1 MWEALVEKI
10 KSSYEQGITTIE
22 AEKLAGEFLYAQ
34 IQVST
39 QLAKLDLDAK
49 MRKSGVK
56 AVRSAVRSEEVK
68 KHEKKPTESA
78 LDDVVNLNE
87 IVQAEQDKL
96 DGAEVSRDE
105 LERLY
110 NIFRESHLHFRS
122 IAKGSFGG

>member
-1 MWEALVEKI
+1 MWEALIEKI
-10 KSSYEQGITTIE
+10 KSSYESGITTVE

-87 IVQAEQDKL
+87 IVQSEQDKL
-96 DGAEVSRDE
+96 DNAEVSRDE
-105 LERLY
+105 LDRLF
-110 NIFRESHLHFRS
+110 NIFKEAHIHFRT
-122 IAKGSFGG
+122 IAKGSFNG

>member
-1 MWEALVEKI
+1 MWETLIEKI
-10 KSSYEQGITTIE
+10 KSSYESGITTIE

-39 QLAKLDLDAK
+39 QLAKQDLDAK

-68 KHEKKPTESA
+68 KHDKKPTESA

-96 DGAEVSRDE
+96 DNAEVSRDE

-122 IAKGSFGG
+122 IARGSFGG

>member
-10 KSSYEQGITTIE
+10 KSSYESGITTIE

-96 DGAEVSRDE
+96 DNAEVSRDE

-122 IAKGSFGG
+122 IARGSFGG

>member
-1 MWEALVEKI
+1 MWETLVDKI
-10 KSSYEQGITTIE
+10 KSSYESGITTIE

-87 IVQAEQDKL
+87 IVQSEQDKL
-96 DGAEVSRDE
+96 DNAEVSRDE
-105 LERLY
+105 LDRLF
-110 NIFRESHLHFRS
+110 NIFKEAHIHFRT
-122 IAKGSFGG
+122 IAKGSFNG

>member
-10 KSSYEQGITTIE
+10 KSSYEQGITTVE

-68 KHEKKPTESA
+68 KHEKKPVESA
-78 LDDVVNLNE
+78 LDDVVNLSP
-87 IVQAEQDKL
+87 IVQSEQDGL
-96 DGAEVSRDE
+96 DKAEVDRDE

-122 IAKGSFGG
+122 IAKGSFGS

>member
-1 MWEALVEKI
+1 MWEVLIEKI

-68 KHEKKPTESA
+68 RHEKKPTESA

-96 DGAEVSRDE
+96 DTAEVNRDK

-122 IAKGSFGG
+122 IAKGSFGS

>member
-10 KSSYEQGITTIE
+10 KSSYESGITTIE

-87 IVQAEQDKL
+87 IVQSEQDKL
-96 DGAEVSRDE
+96 DNAEVSRDE
-105 LERLY
+105 LDRLF
-110 NIFRESHLHFRS
+110 NIFKEAHIHFRT
-122 IAKGSFGG
+122 IAKGSFNG